1 MSGLLA
7 VEEAQVR
14 LLALREPLGSENIAF
29 SETLG
34 RHLSSD
40 VIAAH
45 DQPAAPL
52 SAMDGYAI
60 RFDDLPGPWTV
71 TGESAAGAAPGRSV
85 GPGEAMRIFTG
96 ALLPAGADTVIVQED
111 VAREGDALTLTRD
124 GPGARGRHVRA
135 RAADFAAGDC
145 LLPAGTRLTPG
156 AIAAAAMS
164 GAGQLAVG
172 RRPRV
177 AIVTTGDE
185 LVQPGRALAPGQ
197 IPDSNGVMLAAML
210 AGEAEGPILA
220 HHVRDDRATLAK
232 ILKELARRHDVIV
245 TVGGASVGDHDHVRG
260 ALGDAG
266 GRLDFWKIAMK
277 PGKPLIAGT
286 LGDAVLLGLP
296 GNPSSAFVTATLF
309 LLPLVRHLV
318 GAGNP
323 LPSVQQ
329 APLAA
334 PLGEGGTRRDY
345 LRARLDRGRLIPMIG
360 QESGR
365 TLPLASANALL
376 IRDIGAP
383 PRAAGDMADYIV
395 IA

>member
-1 MSGLLA
+1 MSALLA
-7 VEEAQVR
+7 VEDAQAR
-14 LLALREPLGSENIAF
+14 LLALRTPLDSENISF
-29 SETLG
+29 SDMLG
-34 RHLSSD
+34 RYLSHA
-40 VIAAH
+40 ILAFR

-60 RFDDLPGPWTV
+60 RFGDMPGPWTIV
-71 TGESAAGAAPGRSV
+71 GEVAAGVEPGRTV

-111 VAREGDALTLTRD
+111 VAREGDRLALTGD
-124 GPGARGRHVRA
+124 GPGSRGRHIRE
-135 RAADFAAGDC
+135 RAADFAQGDC

-156 AIAAAAMS
+156 SIAAAAMS
-164 GAGQLAVG
+164 GVGQVAVG

-177 AIVTTGDE
+177 AILTTGDE
-185 LVQPGRALAPGQ
+185 LVAPGRPLAPGQ

-210 AGEAEGPILA
+210 AGEVDAAILP
-220 HHVRDDRATLAK
+220 HHIRDDRETLSHA
-232 ILKELARRHDVIV
+232 LKALARRHDVIV

-260 ALGDAG
+260 ALDEAG
-266 GRLDFWKIAMK
+266 GRLDFWRIAMR
-277 PGKPLIAGT
+277 PGKPLIAGM
-286 LGDAVLLGLP
+286 LDDAILLGLP

-309 LLPLVRHLV
+309 LLPLVRHLA
-318 GAGNP
+318 GARTP
-323 LPSVQQ
+323 LPPVDR

-334 PLGEGGTRRDY
+334 PLAEGGTRRDY
-345 LRARLDRGRLIPMIG
+345 LRARIEKGRLTPLVG

-383 PRAAGDMADYIV
+383 AREAGDLADYIV

>member
-1 MSGLLA
+1 MSALLP
-7 VEEAQVR
+7 VEEAQAR
-14 LLALREPLGSENIAF
+14 LLALRAPLGDENIAF
-29 SETLG
+29 SESLG
-34 RHLSSD
+34 RYLSYD
-40 VIAAH
+40 VTAQR
-45 DQPAAPL
+45 DQPAAAL

-60 RFDDLPGPWTV
+60 RFGDLPGPWAV
-71 TGESAAGAAPGRSV
+71 IGEAAAGAAPDRLI

-96 ALLPAGADTVIVQED
+96 AMVPAGADTVIVQED
-111 VAREGDALTLTRD
+111 VAREGDTLRLTGD
-124 GPGARGRHVRA
+124 GPGTRGRHIRSQ
-135 RAADFAAGDC
+135 AADFAAGDC

-164 GAGQLAVG
+164 GASELAVG
-172 RRPRV
+172 RRARV
-177 AIVTTGDE
+177 AILTTGDE
-185 LVQPGRALAPGQ
+185 LVQPGRPLAPGQ

-210 AGEAEGPILA
+210 AGEVEDMVLP
-220 HHVRDDRATLAK
+220 HHVRDDRDTLAK

-260 ALGDAG
+260 ALDDAG
-266 GRLDFWKIAMK
+266 GQLDFWKIAMR

-286 LGDAVLLGLP
+286 LGDAILLGLP

-309 LLPLVRHLV
+309 LLPFVRHLA
-318 GAGNP
+318 GAGEP
-323 LPSVQQ
+323 LPPVHR

-334 PLGEGGTRRDY
+334 PLAEGGTRRDY
-345 LRARLDRGRLIPMIG
+345 LRARLESGRLTPMIG

-383 PRAAGDMADYIV
+383 PRNVGDIADYLV

>member
-1 MSGLLA
+1 MSALLA
-7 VEEAQVR
+7 VEEAQAR

-29 SETLG
+29 SESLG
-34 RHLSSD
+34 RHLSDD
-40 VIAAH
+40 VIALR
-45 DQPAAPL
+45 DQPAAPI

-71 TGESAAGAAPGRSV
+71 MGERAGGAAPDRSV
-85 GPGEAMRIFTG
+85 GSREAMRIFTG
-96 ALLPAGADTVIVQED
+96 ALLPPGADTVIVQED
-111 VAREGDALTLTRD
+111 VARDDDALSMTAD
-124 GPGARGRHVRA
+124 GPRARGRHIRPS
-135 RAADFAAGDC
+135 AADFAAGDC
-145 LLPAGTRLTPG
+145 LLAAGTRLTSG

-185 LVQPGRALAPGQ
+185 LVQPGRPLAPGQ

-210 AGEAEGPILA
+210 AGEVAAAVQP
-220 HHVRDDRATLAK
+220 HHIADDRAKLASA
-232 ILKELARRHDVIV
+232 LKELARRHDVIV

-260 ALGDAG
+260 ALDDAG

-286 LGDAVLLGLP
+286 LGDAILLGLP

-309 LLPLVRHLV
+309 LLPLVRHLA
-318 GAGNP
+318 GARYP
-323 LPSVQQ
+323 LPSVHR

-345 LRARLDRGRLIPMIG
+345 LRARLEDGRLVPMIG

-383 PRAAGDMADYIV
+383 ARDAGAMADYIV

>member
-1 MSGLLA
+1 MSGLLP
-7 VEEAQVR
+7 VEEAQGR
-14 LLALREPLGSENIAF
+14 LMALRAPLGGENIAF
-29 SETLG
+29 SESLG
-34 RHLSSD
+34 RYLSED
-40 VIAAH
+40 VVALR

-60 RFDDLPGPWTV
+60 RFGDLPGPWAV
-71 TGESAAGAAPGRSV
+71 IGESAAGASPPGPV

-96 ALLPAGADTVIVQED
+96 AMLPAGADTVIVQED
-111 VAREGDALTLTRD
+111 ATRNADMLRLTGD
-124 GPGARGRHVRA
+124 GPDTRGRHIRSQ
-135 RAADFAAGDC
+135 AADFAAGDC

-172 RRPRV
+172 RRARV
-177 AIVTTGDE
+177 AILTTGDE
-185 LVQPGRALAPGQ
+185 LVQPGHPLAPGQ
-197 IPDSNGVMLAAML
+197 IPDSNGAMLAAML
-210 AGEAEGPILA
+210 AGEVDGRVLP
-220 HHVRDDRATLAK
+220 HHIRDDRETLGK
-232 ILKELARRHDVIV
+232 VLKELARRHDVIV

-260 ALGDAG
+260 ALDDAG
-266 GRLDFWKIAMK
+266 GRLDFWKIAMR

-286 LGDAVLLGLP
+286 LGDAILLGLP

-309 LLPLVRHLV
+309 LLPLVRHLA
-318 GAGNP
+318 GARAP
-323 LPSVQQ
+323 LPAVHR

-334 PLGEGGTRRDY
+334 PLAEGGARRDY
-345 LRARLDRGRLIPMIG
+345 LRARLEQGRLTPMIG

-376 IRDIGAP
+376 IREIGAP
-383 PRAAGDMADYIV
+383 PRNAGDAADYLV